1 MYIYIYSIYKSA
13 SIKTPVFSPPFS
25 SFQDLSLKLRVAKTG
40 VPEPRAAPKRH
51 DKRRSKDKRQR
62 RATGERTSRN
72 GAVPGAVA
80 KMAGDAGDAGITL
93 TFPIHILINIDNDLT
108 IDNFNIYIF

>member
-1 MYIYIYSIYKSA
+1 MHIYIICIYSIYKSA

-40 VPEPRAAPKRH
+40 VAEPRAAPKRH
-51 DKRRSKDKRQR
+51 KRQR
-62 RATGERTSRN
+62 RATGAVRTSRN

-93 TFPIHILINIDNDLT
+93 
-108 IDNFNIYIF
+108 